1 MKNLN
6 KIQRFY
12 FDKIKSQKLKSLIE
26 KSYTFLTMEDTEK
39 LDLLISASVC
49 DQDKKAEKQL
59 IEMFEFEQQDIQNSI
74 DELEPMTPEEELE
87 QIEAIEEENKEF
99 EKNIR
104 KFEQAAYKEKE
115 KNQQAEAERAA
126 DKLLNQLY

>member
-1 MKNLN
+1 MKHLN

-49 DQDKKAEKQL
+49 HQDKKAEKQL

-74 DELEPMTPEEELE
+74 DELEPMTHEEELE

-99 EKNIR
+99 EENLLKL
-104 KFEQAAYKEKE
+104 EQAAYKEKE
-115 KNQQAEAERAA
+115 KGQQAEAERAA